1 MELRSRTR
9 RLPSVLAFG
18 TVAALTLA
26 GCQANPGD
34 APTVEDPSDA
44 SSAAPRSTTR
54 GAVPDELRTVTAG
67 VDTVPADSNPHLIG
81 SQSLATSVIAAL
93 TLPSAFTARE
103 GGRTDLNT
111 DLLDAA
117 EVTAGDRD
125 APTAVRY
132 RISGAAQWSDGTPV
146 TGSDF
151 EYLRDQI
158 TTQPGVLDQALYA
171 SVRDLAVSAGGRTVD
186 VTFSGPQPDW
196 HDLFADLLP
205 SHIYRAENRPFATMM
220 EGKPAASA
228 AQYAVRGFDA
238 GRGTVQLA
246 RNDRY
251 WGDTPARTDSIVLT
265 VVPDDATAAQMLRTG
280 QLQLVATRRGAVTAE
295 SLGSVPGVTTRTTG
309 RRANLTLALNTT
321 SPLLAGESRRAGV
334 LAAVD
339 AGAVARTVS
348 GSPDATA
355 PAPLPSA
362 AGTRDRS
369 PEPAGGAAPESP
381 ESPKSGVAPLRIGAE
396 ESDRTAVEAAR
407 RVVDQLVS
415 AGIPAQVVTPAAADL
430 YGTFLPRGEVD
441 AVVAWQDEE
450 ETLSDLRSHFGC
462 DPAVRQVSDPATP
475 LPSSS
480 GRPTRPSSTPSSAP
494 SSSEP
499 TSSEPTTPAP
509 ASGETTEP
517 NDPGRPARDGG
528 GRASN
533 LSGLCDPEIDGLLDA
548 AAADAAD
555 ADADSAA
562 VPATIARV
570 RELAGGSAVE
580 LPLMDD
586 RLVVAVDGVTGPG
599 DGLADWPM
607 GRETGP
613 FLSAGEWTRTP
624 AGGSRQS
631 TQEPE
636 ENNR

>member
-18 TVAALTLA
+18 AVAALTLA

-34 APTVEDPSDA
+34 APTVEDPSAA

-103 GGRTDLNT
+103 GGRSDLNT

-151 EYLRDQI
+151 EYLHDQI

-171 SVRDLAVSAGGRTVD
+171 SVKDLSVSAGGRTVD
-186 VTFSGPQPDW
+186 VTFTGPQPDW

-228 AQYAVRGFDA
+228 GQYAVRGFDA

-246 RNDRY
+246 RNDRF

-280 QLQLVATRRGAVTAE
+280 QLQLVATRRGAVTGE

-309 RRANLTLALNTT
+309 RRTDLTLALNTT
-321 SPLLAGESRRAGV
+321 SPLLAEASRRAEV
-334 LAAVD
+334 LSAVD

-355 PAPLPSA
+355 PAPLPA
-362 AGTRDRS
+362 AAESHDRS
-369 PEPAGGAAPESP
+369 AEPTGGAAPEP
-381 ESPKSGVAPLRIGAE
+381 GDAPLRIGAE
-396 ESDRTAVEAAR
+396 ESDRSAVEGAR

-430 YGTFLPRGEVD
+430 YGTYLPRGEVD
-441 AVVAWQDEE
+441 AVVAWQDED
-450 ETLSDLRSHFGC
+450 ETLADVRSHFGC
-462 DPAVRQVSDPATP
+462 DPAVRQVGDPATP

-480 GRPTRPSSTPSSAP
+480 GRPTTPSTPP
-494 SSSEP
+494 SSSTSSDSAVP
-499 TSSEPTTPAP
+499 TTTAPATGEMSEPTA
-509 ASGETTEP
+509 
-517 NDPGRPARDGG
+517 PGRPARDGG

-548 AAADAAD
+548 AAADTDPDGATL
-555 ADADSAA
+555 
-562 VPATIARV
+562 PATIDRV

-580 LPLMDD
+580 LPLTDD
-586 RLVVAVDGVTGPG
+586 RLVVAVAGVDGPG

-624 AGGSRQS
+624 TGGGRQS

-636 ENNR
+636 EDDR

>member
-18 TVAALTLA
+18 TVAALTLV

-34 APTVEDPSDA
+34 APTVEDPSAA

-151 EYLRDQI
+151 EYLHDQI

-171 SVRDLAVSAGGRTVD
+171 SVKDLSVSAGGRTVD
-186 VTFSGPQPDW
+186 VTFTAPQPDW

-228 AQYAVRGFDA
+228 GQYAVRGFDA

-246 RNDRY
+246 RNDRF

-280 QLQLVATRRGAVTAE
+280 QLQLVATRRGAVTGE

-309 RRANLTLALNTT
+309 RRTDLTLALNTT
-321 SPLLAGESRRAGV
+321 SPLLAGASRRAEV

-362 AGTRDRS
+362 GPDRS
-369 PEPAGGAAPESP
+369 TEPTGGAAPESP
-381 ESPKSGVAPLRIGAE
+381 ETGDAPLRIGAE
-396 ESDRTAVEAAR
+396 ESDRSAVEAAR

-441 AVVAWQDEE
+441 AVVAWQDED
-450 ETLSDLRSHFGC
+450 ETLADVRSHFGC
-462 DPAVRQVSDPATP
+462 DPAVRQVEDPATP
-475 LPSSS
+475 LPSSA
-480 GRPTRPSSTPSSAP
+480 GRPTAPSTSSAA
-494 SSSEP
+494 SSSSSSSSLTATKSTVPTTTAPATGETSEP
-499 TSSEPTTPAP
+499 TA
-509 ASGETTEP
+509 
-517 NDPGRPARDGG
+517 PGRPARDGG

-548 AAADAAD
+548 AAADTDPDGAT
-555 ADADSAA
+555 
-562 VPATIARV
+562 VPATIDRV
-570 RELAGGSAVE
+570 RELAGESAVE
-580 LPLMDD
+580 LPLTDD
-586 RLVVAVDGVTGPG
+586 RLVVAVAGVDGPG
-599 DGLADWPM
+599 NGLADWPM

-624 AGGSRQS
+624 TGGGRQS

-636 ENNR
+636 EDDR

>member
-1 MELRSRTR
+1 
-9 RLPSVLAFG
+9 VLAFG
-18 TVAALTLA
+18 TVAALTLV

-34 APTVEDPSDA
+34 APTVEDPSAA

-117 EVTAGDRD
+117 EVTVGDRD

-151 EYLRDQI
+151 EYLHDQI

-171 SVRDLAVSAGGRTVD
+171 SVKDLSVSAGGRTVD
-186 VTFSGPQPDW
+186 VTFTAPQPDW

-228 AQYAVRGFDA
+228 GQYAVRGFDA

-246 RNDRY
+246 RNDRF

-280 QLQLVATRRGAVTAE
+280 QLQLVATRRGAVTGE

-309 RRANLTLALNTT
+309 RRTDLTLALNTT
-321 SPLLAGESRRAGV
+321 SPLLAGASRRAEV

-362 AGTRDRS
+362 GPDRS
-369 PEPAGGAAPESP
+369 TEPTGGAAPESP
-381 ESPKSGVAPLRIGAE
+381 ETGDAPLRIGAE
-396 ESDRTAVEAAR
+396 ESDRSAVEAAR
-407 RVVDQLVS
+407 RVVDQLVR
-415 AGIPAQVVTPAAADL
+415 GHPRPGRHPGRRGPLRDLPAAGRGRCRRGLAGRGRD
-430 YGTFLPRGEVD
+430 PRRRAQPLRLRSRRPAGRGPGHPA
-441 AVVAWQDEE
+441 AVVGGASHRTVHLVGCVFVVFVVFADRDEIHRADHHGTGHRGNVGADRPRATGTGRRRARIE
-450 ETLSDLRSHFGC
+450 PQRPVRSG
-462 DPAVRQVSDPATP
+462 DRRAA
-475 LPSSS
+475 
-480 GRPTRPSSTPSSAP
+480 GRCRRRHGPRRCHRP
-494 SSSEP
+494 
-499 TSSEPTTPAP
+499 
-509 ASGETTEP
+509 GH
-517 NDPGRPARDGG
+517 DRPGPGTG
-528 GRASN
+528 GR
-533 LSGLCDPEIDGLLDA
+533 IRRRT
-548 AAADAAD
+548 AAD
-555 ADADSAA
+555 
-562 VPATIARV
+562 
-570 RELAGGSAVE
+570 G
-580 LPLMDD
+580 
-586 RLVVAVDGVTGPG
+586 
-599 DGLADWPM
+599 
-607 GRETGP
+607 
-613 FLSAGEWTRTP
+613 
-624 AGGSRQS
+624 
-631 TQEPE
+631 
-636 ENNR
+636 